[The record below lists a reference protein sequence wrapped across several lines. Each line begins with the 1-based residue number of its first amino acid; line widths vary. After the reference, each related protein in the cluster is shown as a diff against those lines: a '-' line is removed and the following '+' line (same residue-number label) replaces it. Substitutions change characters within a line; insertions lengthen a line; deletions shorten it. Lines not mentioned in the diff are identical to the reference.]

1 MTDAAPADGNEPH
14 PLANL
19 TARIVAAAAGDAD
32 TSSIS
37 DTAAT
42 RGDIVEWTRSR
53 FGDTPEWTRLHGT
66 PDRPHLIDALARVI
80 DAELDTDPASR
91 YALSALVAPTKPTIS
106 VAGDVTADHGGVAI
120 AGNNN
125 GPITINP
132 PTPQRW
138 TPSDGPKRVGSFPPK
153 PTIWVDRQEQD
164 DIADAFGNGAR
175 IVVVHGGRGYGKTSL
190 AAAYAA
196 AAPADLTIWVD
207 ARTTHHAITG
217 LASAA
222 RTLGWTTYQDSGHTA
237 TATRDELA
245 SLTTKTLLILDNAE
259 DSTNLIQWIPAGNC
273 QILITTT
280 DHTFTQHGAP
290 VPIGTYTHDQA
301 ITYLEEVTRLNDLE
315 GAAHLADTLGN
326 HPLALALA
334 AAVTTTRHW
343 TYQSYLN
350 MHSSEPLSVSL
361 PQGTLANYPD
371 GYVNA
376 LALSLHAAI
385 DATPSAHPVLALLA
399 VLDTPISRRFL
410 SQLLQRVNNPTSPTT
425 TDAVVAT
432 LATTSL
438 ITLNPTHITTH
449 RLIPRALRDTLASD
463 PTAYQQALTAT
474 AHALTQSAIS
484 NNLAT
489 TPIDLS
495 EEIGNH
501 ATTLLAHAIHG
512 PSNTTNPADIATEL
526 LKICEFLYRAGAFH
540 ALSTLTEATTAILE
554 NRNETHPDTLS
565 SRNLLATSHAALGH
579 RDEAIRLHE
588 RNLATASKARPLRY
602 DILLQ
607 IQTNLALAY
616 HAADRLAEALA
627 LYQDTLDTAQRERPE
642 DQQLHDQIMSNMA
655 GAYRSAHQP
664 ELALPLF
671 TLVLRNRERQLGP
684 GALDTVRARSN
695 LAGTRL
701 ELGDYHEALDEFQI
715 VLPLWEDLLPS
726 NHPDVLLTRVN
737 VARCHLEL
745 GNAGAALTLLE
756 GTVEQLQR
764 QLPDHENTWQ
774 AIRLHALAYQAKQR
788 FQEAIPLWET
798 AVAIMQRTL
807 PHDHPETATSR
818 INLEIARRKAE
829 EDS

>member
-301 ITYLEEVTRLNDLE
+301 IT
-315 GAAHLADTLGN
+315 
-326 HPLALALA
+326 
-334 AAVTTTRHW
+334 W

-425 TDAVVAT
+425 TDAVVAA

-565 SRNLLATSHAALGH
+565 SHIPCCSRTSRRGDPSPRTQPRH
-579 RDEAIRLHE
+579 RVQGP
-588 RNLATASKARPLRY
+588 S
-602 DILLQ
+602 
-607 IQTNLALAY
+607 LAL
-616 HAADRLAEALA
+616 
-627 LYQDTLDTAQRERPE
+627 
-642 DQQLHDQIMSNMA
+642 
-655 GAYRSAHQP
+655 
-664 ELALPLF
+664 
-671 TLVLRNRERQLGP
+671 
-684 GALDTVRARSN
+684 
-695 LAGTRL
+695 
-701 ELGDYHEALDEFQI
+701 
-715 VLPLWEDLLPS
+715 
-726 NHPDVLLTRVN
+726 
-737 VARCHLEL
+737 
-745 GNAGAALTLLE
+745 
-756 GTVEQLQR
+756 
-764 QLPDHENTWQ
+764 
-774 AIRLHALAYQAKQR
+774 
-788 FQEAIPLWET
+788 
-798 AVAIMQRTL
+798 
-807 PHDHPETATSR
+807 
-818 INLEIARRKAE
+818 
-829 EDS
+829 